1 MIFRFG
7 QHSLDTETAEL
18 KAGSVA
24 VDLEPQTF
32 LLLQFLIENRDRVVS
47 KDEIFEAVWE
57 GRIVADSTLGF
68 AVNAV
73 RQAVDDDG
81 KAQAVIRTFPRRGY
95 RFVASVVEAP
105 VEEVIEEAG
114 TDEPLAPR
122 QRALSPSDEPPNGT
136 AATMPDAARRWRMP
150 AIAAAVVFIIAAGG
164 LAWWQSWF
172 ERDQPLSA
180 LDKPSI
186 AVLPLD
192 NLSGEPEQEILV
204 AGLNEDLNNALS
216 RVPELL
222 VISPN
227 STSAYKG
234 KTVDVKHVAKELG
247 VRHVVEGSVQRSGD
261 RLRVTMQLI
270 DGRNGANIWSERY
283 DRNVTDLFDLQDEIV
298 KKVLV
303 ELQVKL
309 TAGDSARIYSRGTD
323 NLEAW
328 LLNVEATDEGF
339 KFTPEANARARTLF
353 QAAMDA
359 DPNWANPVGGLAWTY
374 REAVRRGW
382 SKSEEE
388 DRRRGIS
395 LALRTIEM
403 DPNEPLGYI
412 NLGNFYI
419 ESGRYEEGI
428 ALREKAIEIAP
439 NHFFALVGLAWQLP
453 FVGEEKRALDLYE
466 RAKTISPLHPAW
478 LTASEAF
485 ALHVDGQHE
494 RAIEAYKKSIAGMN
508 FPILH
513 GRLAAVY
520 AELGRMDE
528 AREQIQILLT
538 KKPDAKIQHVT
549 QILKFQDTKRIDWYV
564 DLLRAAG
571 LPE

>member
-1 MIFRFG
+1 MIFQFG
-7 QHSLDTETAEL
+7 QHSLDTETVEL

-68 AVNAV
+68 AVNAA
-73 RQAVDDDG
+73 RRAVDDDG
-81 KAQAVIRTFPRRGY
+81 KAQAVIRTFPRRGF
-95 RFVASVVEAP
+95 RFVAPVVDAQ
-105 VEEVIEEAG
+105 VAVVIDEAG
-114 TDEPLAPR
+114 TNDPLTPR
-122 QRALSPSDEPPNGT
+122 QKAPSPSDEPPDGT
-136 AATMPDAARRWRMP
+136 AATRPGAARRWRMP
-150 AIAAAVVFIIAAGG
+150 AIAAVLVVIIAAGG

-172 ERDQPLSA
+172 ERDQPLTE
-180 LDKPSI
+180 LEKPSI

-192 NLSGEPEQEILV
+192 NLSGDPEQEIFV

-234 KTVDVKHVAKELG
+234 KTVDVKLVAKELG

-309 TAGDSARIYSRGTD
+309 TTGDSARIYSRGTD

-328 LLNVEATDEGF
+328 LLNVEAMDEGF
-339 KFTPEANARARTLF
+339 KFTPETNARARTLF
-353 QAAMDA
+353 QAAIDA
-359 DPNWANPVGGLAWTY
+359 DPNWASPVGGLAWTY

-382 SKSEEE
+382 SKSVEE

-395 LALRTIEM
+395 LALKTIEM

-494 RAIEAYKKSIAGMN
+494 RAIEAYKKSIAGIN

-513 GRLAAVY
+513 GRLAAIY

-538 KKPDAKIQHVT
+538 KKPDAKIQDVT
-549 QILKFQDTKRIDWYV
+549 QILKFQDTRRIDWYV
-564 DLLRAAG
+564 NLLQSAG